1 MPDDG
6 WWRFLYGFC
15 INLLNFLVCVVGP
28 GLYTRAVLVI
38 ILLVLVC
45 LGSVIASFGR
55 GAMQVSPHGIVM
67 ELCNC
72 TQNRYSELVW
82 LTVQSFAPE
91 SNDD

>member
-1 MPDDG
+1 MPDGG

-55 GAMQVSPHGIVM
+55 GAMQVSSHGVVVEHGRCSGIGV
-67 ELCNC
+67 ELWWN
-72 TQNRYSELVW
+72 
-82 LTVQSFAPE
+82 VQS
-91 SNDD
+91 